1 MAKIPYTKLQ
11 LKKLNESKEFI
22 YNGQTITVK
31 QYLPIQDK
39 LALIGR
45 VINAA
50 EDEYN
55 FANPVKLDMYLAL
68 EIIFTYTNLS
78 FTEKQKE
85 DMGKLY
91 DLFEENKIFDEVM
104 KLLPEEE
111 YRTLW
116 EGVIEIADSIYAY
129 QTSVLGILD
138 TVSRDYQNL
147 DLDAQKIQKE
157 LADPNNMELLRSV
170 LTKLG

>member
-1 MAKIPYTKLQ
+1 MAKIPFTKLQ
-11 LKKLNESKEFI
+11 LKKINESKEFT
-22 YNGQTITVK
+22 YNEQIITVK
-31 QYLPIQDK
+31 QYLPIADK

-50 EDEYN
+50 SDEYN
-55 FANPVKLDMYLAL
+55 FANPVKLDMYLSL
-68 EIIFTYTNLS
+68 EIVFTYTNLS

-85 DMGKLY
+85 DIGKLY
-91 DLFEENKIFDEVM
+91 DLLEENNIISKVIE
-104 KLLPEEE
+104 LLPEEE

-116 EGVIEIADSIYAY
+116 EGVVELADNIYAY

-138 TVSRDYQNL
+138 TVNRDYQDL

-157 LADPNNMELLRSV
+157 LNDPDNMALLRSV

>member
-1 MAKIPYTKLQ
+1 MAKIPFTKLQ
-11 LKKLNESKEFI
+11 LKKINESKEFT
-22 YNGQTITVK
+22 YNEQVIIVK

-39 LALIGR
+39 LALISR
-45 VINAA
+45 VINSAA
-50 EDEYN
+50 DEYN

-85 DMGKLY
+85 DIAKLY
-91 DLFEENKIFDEVM
+91 DLLEENKIFDKVIE
-104 KLLPEEE
+104 LIPEEE
-111 YRTLW
+111 YNTLW
-116 EGVIEIADSIYAY
+116 EGVVELSESIYAY

-138 TVSRDYQNL
+138 TVNRDYKDM
-147 DLDAQKIQKE
+147 DLEATKIQSE
-157 LADPNNMELLRSV
+157 LADPNNLSLLKDV

>member
-1 MAKIPYTKLQ
+1 MQI
-11 LKKLNESKEFI
+11 
-22 YNGQTITVK
+22 
-31 QYLPIQDK
+31 
-39 LALIGR
+39 
-45 VINAA
+45 
-50 EDEYN
+50 
-55 FANPVKLDMYLAL
+55 
-68 EIIFTYTNLS
+68 LS

-91 DLFEENKIFDEVM
+91 DLFEENKVFDEVM

-138 TVSRDYQNL
+138 TVNRDYSNL
-147 DLDAQKIQKE
+147 DFDAWKS
-157 LADPNNMELLRSV
+157 P
-170 LTKLG
+170 